1 MSDMFPSS
9 WCCVFFELRARYSR
23 KRRKSQSISDRF
35 HWLETEGLAP
45 VGHWC
50 VARRHFKISSSS
62 SSLFVLFFFQ
72 KNIYFSCCVG
82 HQQQHEMGHPI
93 DYRLRVTFNSF
104 PSTLYSRQEG
114 RGYSI
119 YIDLLFNLYIHSSS
133 SVICSQKRSS
143 NLFFVCLDRI
153 FF

>member
-1 MSDMFPSS
+1 ML
-9 WCCVFFELRARYSR
+9 CVFLSCARAIVVKEEKANQFRIVSIGWR
-23 KRRKSQSISDRF
+23 QKDWRQSATDVWHDDIS
-35 HWLETEGLAP
+35 
-45 VGHWC
+45 
-50 VARRHFKISSSS
+50 KISSSS
-62 SSLFVLFFFQ
+62 SSLFFVFFQ

-143 NLFFVCLDRI
+143 NLFFCLS
-153 FF
+153 